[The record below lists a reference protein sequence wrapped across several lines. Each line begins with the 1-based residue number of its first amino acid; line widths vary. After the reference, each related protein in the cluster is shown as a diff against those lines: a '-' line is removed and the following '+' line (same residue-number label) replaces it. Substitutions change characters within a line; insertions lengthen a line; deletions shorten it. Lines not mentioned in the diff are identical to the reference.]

1 MFRKHVSRLIWVV
14 LLSLC
19 TALGAQAQLQA
30 AEDLDSFLTHFAAA
44 NLSDGGSISLE
55 ADITLT
61 LELPPITG
69 SVTIEG
75 NGHTISGDSRF
86 RIFVVDGGTL
96 TIRNTT
102 LADGYSPE
110 DGGAIWLG
118 NSGEL
123 VLEGATFSGNLSDKG
138 GGAISTSPS
147 AVALSIS
154 DSVFEGNRSG
164 SGGGAILVYGGSAEI
179 SSSVFQGNAA
189 ERFGGGLEAF
199 VGSVDISNSTF
210 VDNQAGSAGGILVS
224 GATTTL
230 THLTLVDNRALWGEG
245 DGIHKRSG
253 WASLRNSIVAGGGS
267 GQECTGGLD
276 ESSGNISRDGTCAL
290 LPSGDPMLGEL
301 TGAPGYL
308 PLLDGSPA
316 LDAADAEF
324 CLETDQIGTARPQG
338 GGCDAGAYESQT
350 ATAPEA
356 TPEPSGCTLANHILS
371 ANTNTSVGGCPAGAS
386 HDIITLTEDITL
398 SAPLPAINGT
408 ITIEG
413 NGHTI
418 SGDNQLSD
426 FHRIKPQADA
436 Q

>member
-1 MFRKHVSRLIWVV
+1 MFRKHVRRLIWVV

-61 LELPPITG
+61 LELPPVTG

-118 NSGEL
+118 NGGEV

-154 DSVFEGNRSG
+154 DSVFEGNMAG

-199 VGSVDISNSTF
+199 VGSVSISNSTF

-224 GATTTL
+224 GAETTL
-230 THLTLVDNRALWGEG
+230 THLTMVDNRALWGEG

-267 GQECTGGLD
+267 GQECTGGFGR
-276 ESSGNISRDGTCAL
+276 EQREYKPGRDMRAFAQWRPHAGRTDGRARL
-290 LPSGDPMLGEL
+290 LAAAGWQP
-301 TGAPGYL
+301 GAGR
-308 PLLDGSPA
+308 G
-316 LDAADAEF
+316 
-324 CLETDQIGTARPQG
+324 
-338 GGCDAGAYESQT
+338 
-350 ATAPEA
+350 
-356 TPEPSGCTLANHILS
+356 
-371 ANTNTSVGGCPAGAS
+371 
-386 HDIITLTEDITL
+386 
-398 SAPLPAINGT
+398 
-408 ITIEG
+408 
-413 NGHTI
+413 
-418 SGDNQLSD
+418 
-426 FHRIKPQADA
+426 
-436 Q
+436 